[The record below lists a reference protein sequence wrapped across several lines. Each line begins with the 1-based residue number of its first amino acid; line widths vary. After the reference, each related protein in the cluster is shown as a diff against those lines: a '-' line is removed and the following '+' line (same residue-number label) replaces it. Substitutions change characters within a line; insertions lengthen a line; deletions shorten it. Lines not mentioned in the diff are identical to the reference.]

1 MRAPAFLTNL
11 RSSAA
16 TDAPSRRAAMPGTPP
31 PPPPNRRSRLARR
44 RSPLLLL
51 AAALAA
57 LAVFFAPGGQPA
69 QAQTTTVWL
78 ATLAVMD
85 IGTSLLG
92 CDNALGGSSDCRTTS
107 VLTDDDFTY
116 DGTVYHITAIRSLA
130 SSGAFA
136 IEIDKAI
143 PASLKSALTLRV
155 DNRQFAL
162 AGARVTGSSAS
173 WPSAGLSW
181 SVGDTVQL
189 RLFDPSTV
197 SADAGPDQTTA
208 TGATV
213 TLDGSGSFVASGA
226 TPTYA
231 WTQTGGTSVTLS
243 NSAAVSPTFTAPST
257 PRTLTFRLT
266 ISHDGV
272 TSTDT
277 VTITIRRPSGTY
289 TGHGGTTTSPSL
301 GVQTV
306 NKVDGGTARYL
317 SMHFTGEDESR
328 TFSYRLA
335 EQPSGT
341 ITVDFLT
348 MVQSAGYGRP
358 GYTWDWQA
366 VSVSPRTLTFTAT
379 NWSTTQ
385 TVNLVSQIDDD
396 GTPEQVII
404 VIRTSIPREQG
415 DPYGYAGIHVTV
427 DDDMSSFGL
436 RVTEAPTDYVVPGYT
451 KPGGSPGSIGD
462 GAVGRQPPAS
472 PPDQQ
477 TGRAPRGTAGQAPDS
492 GEGNGNRGNGD
503 PPPSG
508 VAPPDEQEPPAEDA
522 EEQTAE
528 EKLIA
533 DLAGDDGCIS
543 QDERMA
549 GATRIQNVDLRAID
563 QSQAYRLFRAAY
575 C

>member
-1 MRAPAFLTNL
+1 MCT
-11 RSSAA
+11 
-16 TDAPSRRAAMPGTPP
+16 PSE
-31 PPPPNRRSRLARR
+31 L
-44 RSPLLLL
+44 
-51 AAALAA
+51 
-57 LAVFFAPGGQPA
+57 
-69 QAQTTTVWL
+69 
-78 ATLAVMD
+78 
-85 IGTSLLG
+85 
-92 CDNALGGSSDCRTTS
+92 
-107 VLTDDDFTY
+107 LTDNEFTF
-116 DGTVYHITAIRSLA
+116 DGTAFRITAIRFSPNTR
-130 SSGAFA
+130 SIG
-136 IEIDKAI
+136 IEMNRDI
-143 PASLKSALTLRV
+143 PASLRSALTLHIG
-155 DNRQFAL
+155 NRQFAL
-162 AGARVTGSSAS
+162 ADSTISSGASLGLANTD
-173 WPSAGLSW
+173 LSW
-181 SVGDTVQL
+181 SVGDTIQL
-189 RLFDPSTV
+189 KLIGPST
-197 SADAGPDQTTA
+197 SSFYADAGPDQTTA

-231 WTQTGGTSVTLS
+231 WTQTGGTTVTLS

-266 ISHDGV
+266 ISHGGV

-277 VTITIRRPSGTY
+277 VTITTRRPSGTY

-306 NKVDGGTARYL
+306 PKVDGGTAQYV

-328 TFSYRLA
+328 TFTYRLA

-348 MVQSAGYGRP
+348 MVQSEGYGRP

-366 VSVSPRTLTFTAT
+366 VSVSPKTLTFTT
-379 NWSTTQ
+379 SNWSTTQ

-404 VIRTSIPREQG
+404 VIRTSIPRAQG

-427 DDDMSSFGL
+427 DDDMSRFGL
-436 RVTEAPTDYVVPGYT
+436 RRTEAPTDYVVPGYT

-462 GAVGRQPPAS
+462 GAIGRQPPDDP
-472 PPDQQ
+472 PPDQA
-477 TGRAPRGTAGQAPDS
+477 TGQAPRGTAGQAPDS
-492 GEGNGNRGNGD
+492 GEGSGNQGNSGT
-503 PPPSG
+503 PPSG
-508 VAPPDEQEPPAEDA
+508 VAPDEQEPPAEDA

-528 EKLIA
+528 EKLVA
-533 DLAGDDGCIS
+533 ELAGGDGCIS

-549 GATRIQNVDLRAID
+549 GATRIQNADLRAID
-563 QSQAYRLFRAAY
+563 QSQAYRMFRAAY